1 MLIGAC
7 TPVVTAADA
16 ADILVNATDVVYT
29 KSFKLNNG
37 QYFGIAARATS
48 VIGTAAVKIEL
59 EESPLPPTTEGAAE
73 TTLFVEP
80 DGFSD
85 IMDISDG
92 LMHIKT
98 VTPIPMAYGRY
109 KITGAGGNPAD
120 TLVKIWNF
128 MQEPS

>member
-1 MLIGAC
+1 MGSCI
-7 TPVVTAADA
+7 PVVSAADEVS
-16 ADILVNATDVVYT
+16 ILVNATAVVYT

-37 QYFGIAARATS
+37 QFFGIAARATS
-48 VIGTAAVKIEL
+48 VLGTAAVKIEL

-85 IMDISDG
+85 IMDISDE
-92 LMHIKT
+92 LMHIKA

-120 TLVKIWNF
+120 TLVRIWNF